1 MWAKRLELERG
12 SRDPS
17 RLGNYKILAQ
27 EEKDRK
33 RVNTRLPKVQE
44 KLFAA
49 IEKYEADHGT
59 AFLVGG
65 VPFKDYWEG
74 QVEKHEFEL
83 QTEKQQKNTLKKQM
97 NYHETVYGSVPA
109 SVNKT
114 AVRPSNKRTREDQTP
129 NAKAKQVNVIHFTSI
144 LFCHFIYTFSKL
156 EMYKG

>member
-1 MWAKRLELERG
+1 LWAKRLELERG

-33 RVNTRLPKVQE
+33 RVNTRLPKIEE
-44 KLFAA
+44 KLFLA
-49 IEKYEADHGT
+49 IEKYEFEHGT

-65 VPFKDYWEG
+65 VPFKDYWKG
-74 QVEKHEFEL
+74 QVEKHEDEL
-83 QTEKQQKNTLKKQM
+83 QAEKQQKNTLKKQM

-109 SVNKT
+109 SANKT

-129 NAKAKQVNVIHFTSI
+129 GGNAKQVCTHYSNKCYI
-144 LFCHFIYTFSKL
+144 LVLTKQNFHPV
-156 EMYKG
+156 M